1 MTLNKKYVR
10 LFKITEETFKSMSPF
25 GQAYARH
32 LFDDFPVVILFL
44 ETNVSDRLKLQPGK
58 WYRWSRKVQLWTPM
72 FSVETHY
79 TSSGMSICPFEFA
92 VLTGKSF
99 RETIEYDSEADN
111 PENWPNLSVKED
123 EEMGL

>member
-10 LFKITEETFKSMSPF
+10 LFKITEETKSMSPF

-58 WYRWSRKVQLWTPM
+58 WYRWSRKVQLWAPM
-72 FSVETHY
+72 LPVETHY
-79 TSSGMSICPFEFA
+79 TPSGMSICPFEFS